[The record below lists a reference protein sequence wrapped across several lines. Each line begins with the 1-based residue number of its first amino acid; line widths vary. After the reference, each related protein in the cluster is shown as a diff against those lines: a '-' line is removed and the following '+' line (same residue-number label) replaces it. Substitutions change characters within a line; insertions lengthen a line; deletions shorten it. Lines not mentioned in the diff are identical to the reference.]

1 MDPADEMAA
10 KIEPTERPSVGAV
23 AGSIDKLDEQ
33 LRVSVEAL
41 LHPSP
46 PRKPVE
52 ELDELISAISHHL
65 DQESSE
71 RKAIYRLL
79 LAIQNEMGGRESRGF
94 ARYLVAICIGVA
106 ATLVWQSYGE
116 AAKRI
121 IATRTLEL
129 GWSPETKQMIAT
141 SIQWIG
147 WTKPP
152 AGPEKQP
159 PPVAQTA
166 PTAPSLDPGQVQQ
179 NFAAMRGAVQ
189 ELAAGQN
196 QVAHEI
202 AMLQS
207 AVMEILEKMPAPPPQ
222 PPATPA
228 HKPTVPPSSRAPIA
242 PPSSRTLIP
251 PRLVSKSHSRT
262 VLHDERRTNILG
274 RPRRREAAGG
284 HSAFFYAVRK
294 CSR

>member
-10 KIEPTERPSVGAV
+10 KIEPTERPLAGAV

-71 RKAIYRLL
+71 RKAIYGRL
-79 LAIQNEMGGRESRGF
+79 LAIENEMGGRESRGF

-129 GWSPETKQMIAT
+129 GWSPETRQMIA
-141 SIQWIG
+141 SWVGRLG
-147 WTKPP
+147 WVPP
-152 AGPEKQP
+152 QTVASTPKV
-159 PPVAQTA
+159 PVA
-166 PTAPSLDPGQVQQ
+166 PSPDLRQLQQ
-179 NFAAMRGAVQ
+179 IEAQIAAVRQAVERQ
-189 ELAAGQN
+189 LAGVRETVEQLAAGQD
-196 QVAHEI
+196 QMVREI
-202 AMLQS
+202 TKLQ
-207 AVMEILEKMPAPPPQ
+207 AADEEILAKIPVPPPRRPAP
-222 PPATPA
+222 AR
-228 HKPTVPPSSRAPIA
+228 KPTPIA
-242 PPSSRTLIP
+242 PPSS
-251 PRLVSKSHSRT
+251 SRAPTAT
-262 VLHDERRTNILG
+262 VTPH
-274 RPRRREAAGG
+274 P
-284 HSAFFYAVRK
+284 
-294 CSR
+294 

>member
-1 MDPADEMAA
+1 MAA
-10 KIEPTERPSVGAV
+10 KIEPAERPSAGAV

-71 RKAIYRLL
+71 RKAIYGRLS
-79 LAIQNEMGGRESRGF
+79 AIQNEMGGRESRGF

-141 SIQWIG
+141 WVGRLG
-147 WTKPP
+147 WMPP
-152 AGPEKQP
+152 QT
-159 PPVAQTA
+159 VAST
-166 PTAPSLDPGQVQQ
+166 PKVFSVAPSSDLQQ
-179 NFAAMRGAVQ
+179 LQQIETHITGVRQAVERQLADMRETVEQ
-189 ELAAGQN
+189 LAAGQD
-196 QVAHEI
+196 QMVREI
-202 AMLQS
+202 TKLQ
-207 AVMEILEKMPAPPPQ
+207 AADEEILAKFPVPPP
-222 PPATPA
+222 PRPSPAR
-228 HKPTVPPSSRAPIA
+228 KPTPIAPPPSSRAPTN
-242 PPSSRTLIP
+242 TLKP
-251 PRLVSKSHSRT
+251 HP
-262 VLHDERRTNILG
+262 
-274 RPRRREAAGG
+274 
-284 HSAFFYAVRK
+284 
-294 CSR
+294 